1 MSFLVLLFC
10 FVGNYVEYELLW
22 VVVERLE
29 DGVVL
34 YSRVL
39 TFLKDRDFVTH
50 AATLFVRQSCHIDD
64 QRLKRII
71 PLQVAGT
78 FAIHFERPVAREGR
92 LLGGQLQ

>member
-39 TFLKDRDFVTH
+39 TILKNRDFAMH
-50 AATLFVRQSCHIDD
+50 AATSSVR
-64 QRLKRII
+64 
-71 PLQVAGT
+71 
-78 FAIHFERPVAREGR
+78 
-92 LLGGQLQ
+92 

>member
-29 DGVVL
+29 DEVVL

-39 TFLKDRDFVTH
+39 TFLKDRDFATH
-50 AATLFVRQSCHIDD
+50 AATYLCDSRVISTTNVSNASYRF
-64 QRLKRII
+64 K
-71 PLQVAGT
+71 
-78 FAIHFERPVAREGR
+78 
-92 LLGGQLQ
+92 

>member
-10 FVGNYVEYELLW
+10 FVGNNVEYELLW

-29 DGVVL
+29 DEVVL

-39 TFLKDRDFVTH
+39 TFLKDRDFATH

>member
-1 MSFLVLLFC
+1 MSFLVFLFC

-34 YSRVL
+34 YSRRVL

-50 AATLFVRQSCHIDD
+50 AATLFVR
-64 QRLKRII
+64 
-71 PLQVAGT
+71 
-78 FAIHFERPVAREGR
+78 
-92 LLGGQLQ
+92 

>member
-10 FVGNYVEYELLW
+10 FVGNNVEYELLW

-39 TFLKDRDFVTH
+39 TFLKDCDLATH
-50 AATLFVRQSCHIDD
+50 AATLLMR
-64 QRLKRII
+64 
-71 PLQVAGT
+71 
-78 FAIHFERPVAREGR
+78 
-92 LLGGQLQ
+92 

>member
-29 DGVVL
+29 DGLVL

-39 TFLKDRDFVTH
+39 TFLKDRDLVTH
-50 AATLFVRQSCHIDD
+50 AATLSVR
-64 QRLKRII
+64 
-71 PLQVAGT
+71 
-78 FAIHFERPVAREGR
+78 
-92 LLGGQLQ
+92 